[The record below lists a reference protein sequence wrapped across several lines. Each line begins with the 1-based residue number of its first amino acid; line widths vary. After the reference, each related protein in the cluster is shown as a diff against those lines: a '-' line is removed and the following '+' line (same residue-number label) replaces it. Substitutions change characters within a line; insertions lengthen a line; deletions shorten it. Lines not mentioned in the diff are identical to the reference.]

1 MFKTYKALFKDGEE
15 ADLLWDGR
23 DDCCFEIINYEWDH
37 LFNILNKTVENTRNV
52 IQAGGNCGLYPL
64 RLSQY
69 FERVFTFEPDPMNF
83 FCLSTNCKNNKIVKF
98 NAAIGD
104 RCEFLM
110 IGNQQ
115 ENNNGMPRILDADE
129 EGHIIYSITIDSLQ
143 LKNVDLVMLDVE
155 GYEYNAL
162 CGCEKTLTEN
172 NPVVM
177 VEVTKNEKEIDS
189 FLTSLKYELVAKLEG
204 NTTTLTYKK

>member
-15 ADLLWDGR
+15 ANLIWDGR
-23 DDCCFEIINYEWDH
+23 DKYCFEIINHEWNH
-37 LFNILNKTVENTRNV
+37 LFKILQKTVEKSRNA

-69 FERVFTFEPDPMNF
+69 FEKVFTFEPDPVNF
-83 FCLSTNCKNNKIVKF
+83 FCLSTNCKNNKIIKF
-98 NAAIGD
+98 NVALGD
-104 RCEFLM
+104 ICKFLM

-115 ENNNGMPRILDADE
+115 ENNNGMSRILNSDE
-129 EGHIIYSITIDSLQ
+129 HGHIIYSITIDSLQ
-143 LKNVDLVMLDVE
+143 ITDVDLIMLDVE

-162 CGCEKTLTEN
+162 LGSIKTLTEN

-177 VEVTKNEKEIDS
+177 VEITKDEEKIDS
-189 FLTSLKYELVAKLEG
+189 LLTSLKYELVAKLEG
-204 NTTTLTYKK
+204 NTKTLTYRK